1 MDACSA
7 WTPTAA
13 SRSSPRTC
21 PQAELFS
28 YATELRSLTHGRG
41 TFSSTLDHYDDV
53 PSHIADKVIETH
65 RKELEAS
72 GGHGGH

>member
-1 MDACSA
+1 V
-7 WTPTAA
+7 PE
-13 SRSSPRTC
+13 
-21 PQAELFS
+21 AELFS

-41 TFSSTLDHYDDV
+41 TFSATLDHYDDV
-53 PSHIADKVIETH
+53 PSHIADKVIASH